1 MRFEQSQ
8 AGAHD
13 LAGRA
18 VSPFVH
24 TGGDEAGEMRSE
36 GDRVVFRHFRDSG
49 GCDSTVI
56 IGSGRP
62 CRKALEFVDD
72 GSFVEPLHPRRGLAL
87 DATPSEM
94 MPPRQTVRARLGAWV
109 DSARVQRIVIGL
121 ILLNRSEE
129 HTSELQSLMRTSYA
143 VFCLKKKKKKQ
154 Q

>member
-24 TGGDEAGEMRSE
+24 TGGDEAGEMRSA

-56 IGSGRP
+56 LGIGRP
-62 CRKALEFVDD
+62 CRQALEFVSD
-72 GSFVEPLHPRRGLAL
+72 GSFVEPLHPSLRLAL
-87 DATPSEM
+87 DATPPEM
-94 MPPRQTVRARLGAWV
+94 NTPR
-109 DSARVQRIVIGL
+109 
-121 ILLNRSEE
+121 
-129 HTSELQSLMRTSYA
+129 HTL
-143 VFCLKKKKKKQ
+143 
-154 Q
+154 